1 MAVARA
7 KLVEAAKDLNKV
19 CDLNPAIDIKLP
31 VDELAPLVLEASALL
46 RDEDEPQDSTREVVA
61 ALQAEQDGGGEEGAE
76 AEGEAKAEEEGETVT
91 KSKAPA
97 RGPGKTVAAKAA
109 DKPAAK
115 STGNKPA
122 GIRAYAG
129 SFAEKCDKASMKGGT
144 IEQIAKAAETSPGTI
159 RTHFRYRTSK
169 GKYTMEGD
177 LTDKDS
183 KLKLVP
189 VE

>member
-19 CDLNPAIDIKLP
+19 CDLNPAIDIKLA

-61 ALQAEQDGGGEEGAE
+61 ALQAEQDGGEAEVAAESEAE
-76 AEGEAKAEEEGETVT
+76 AEEGETAT

-97 RGPGKTVAAKAA
+97 TRGSGKTVAK

-115 STGNKPA
+115 ATGNKPA
-122 GIRAYAG
+122 GIRAYEG
-129 SFAEKCDKASMKGGT
+129 SFAETCDKAAMKGGT
-144 IEQIAKAAETSPGTI
+144 IEQIAEAAGTTPGTM
-159 RTHFRYRTSK
+159 RTHLRYRASK
-169 GKYTMEGD
+169 GKYTLEGD
-177 LTDKDS
+177 LKDKDS
-183 KLKLVP
+183 KLKLVAAG
-189 VE
+189 

>member
-31 VDELAPLVLEASALL
+31 VDELAPLVLEASQLL
-46 RDEDEPQDSTREVVA
+46 RDEDEPQDATREVIE
-61 ALQAEQDGGGEEGAE
+61 ALQAEQDGGGGE
-76 AEGEAKAEEEGETVT
+76 AGETEGEAEAEEGETVT
-91 KSKAPA
+91 KAKAPT
-97 RGPGKTVAAKAA
+97 RGKPAAKAA
-109 DKPAAK
+109 DKPATKA
-115 STGNKPA
+115 TGNKPA

>member
-19 CDLNPAIDIKLP
+19 CDLNPAIDIKLA

-46 RDEDEPQDSTREVVA
+46 RDEDEPKTATREVIME
-61 ALQAEQDGGGEEGAE
+61 LQAEQDGGAEEGVDPEQEAE
-76 AEGEAKAEEEGETVT
+76 AEEGETTT
-91 KSKAPA
+91 KAKAPT
-97 RGPGKTVAAKAA
+97 RGPKTVAAKAA

>member
-19 CDLNPAIDIKLP
+19 CDLNPAIDIKLA

-61 ALQAEQDGGGEEGAE
+61 ALQAEQDGTGDDTVEAEVEAE
-76 AEGEAKAEEEGETVT
+76 AEEGETVT
-91 KSKAPA
+91 KAKAPA
-97 RGPGKTVAAKAA
+97 RDPKIVAAKAT

-159 RTHFRYRTSK
+159 WTHFRYRTSK

-177 LTDKDS
+177 LSDKDS

>member
-19 CDLNPAIDIKLP
+19 CDLNPAIDIKLA

-61 ALQAEQDGGGEEGAE
+61 ALQAEQNGAEEGGE
-76 AEGEAKAEEEGETVT
+76 AEGEAEAEEGETVT
-91 KSKAPA
+91 KAKAPA
-97 RGPGKTVAAKAA
+97 RGPGKTVAAKSA

-159 RTHFRYRTSK
+159 RTHFRYRTAK

>member
-1 MAVARA
+1 MAIARA

-19 CDLNPAIDIKLP
+19 CDLNPAIDIKLA

-61 ALQAEQDGGGEEGAE
+61 ALQAEQDGGGEESGDP
-76 AEGEAKAEEEGETVT
+76 EGEAKAEEEGETVT
-91 KSKAPA
+91 KAKAPT
-97 RGPGKTVAAKAA
+97 RGPKTVAAKPA

-159 RTHFRYRTSK
+159 RTHFRYR
-169 GKYTMEGD
+169 
-177 LTDKDS
+177 
-183 KLKLVP
+183 
-189 VE
+189 